1 MSFGGSVQAMIVS
14 LKNNARNRIS
24 LFKKSK
30 NENDIIHI
38 KKNTLTYK
46 TPTTSDLEQIKID
59 IRIKAKKESKRQKL
73 LAVVII
79 TPILITIFLMV
90 SYKIDHYPENKR
102 LKDSKYKK
110 MISTEKKINYILK
123 EGGSFVN
130 SGNYKQAKT
139 VFFKGHQ
146 LKPKDFRIN
155 FATANTY
162 VLDCIENEKE
172 CDTAAMLV
180 AELKKEYGDNSQITH
195 LEFLINQK

>member
-1 MSFGGSVQAMIVS
+1 MSFGDSVQAMIVS
-14 LKNNARNRIS
+14 LKNNARNRTS
-24 LFKKSK
+24 LFKKGR

-38 KKNTLTYK
+38 EKNSLQYK
-46 TPTTSDLEQIKID
+46 STSTNDLEKIKND
-59 IRIKAKKESKRQKL
+59 IRNKAKKESKRQKL
-73 LAVVII
+73 LAVLII

-130 SGNYKQAKT
+130 SGNYKQAKI
-139 VFFKGHQ
+139 VFFKGFQ

-155 FATANTY
+155 FATANAY

-180 AELKKEYGDNSQITH
+180 SKLIKEYSDNSQVTH
-195 LEFLINQK
+195 LELLINQK